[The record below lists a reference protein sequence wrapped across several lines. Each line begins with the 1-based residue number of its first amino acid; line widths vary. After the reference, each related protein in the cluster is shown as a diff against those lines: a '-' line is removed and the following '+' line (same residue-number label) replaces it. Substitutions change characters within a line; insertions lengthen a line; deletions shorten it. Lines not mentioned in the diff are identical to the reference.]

1 MIRRAYII
9 GVVVLGLTVTTVAT
23 TPVYCRVV
31 SSAQN
36 FQRYFRDLNQA
47 GNSLSPIEHFVFSL
61 VLSNTRPVG
70 ADHSRKGS
78 ARRS

>member
-9 GVVVLGLTVTTVAT
+9 GVVALGLTVTAVAT

-31 SSAQN
+31 SSAQS

-47 GNSLSPIEHFVFSL
+47 GNSLSPIERFVFSL
-61 VLSNTRPVG
+61 VLSNTKPVE
-70 ADHSRKGS
+70 ADHPRTAS

>member
-9 GVVVLGLTVTTVAT
+9 VVVALGLTVSAVTTK
-23 TPVYCRVV
+23 PVYCRMV

-47 GNSLSPIEHFVFSL
+47 GNSLSPIERFVFSL
-61 VLSNTRPVG
+61 VLANTKPVER
-70 ADHSRKGS
+70 DHSRTAH

>member
-9 GVVVLGLTVTTVAT
+9 GVVALGLTVTAVT
-23 TPVYCRVV
+23 TRPVYCRVV

-47 GNSLSPIEHFVFSL
+47 GNSLSPIERFVFSL
-61 VLSNTRPVG
+61 VLSNTKPVE
-70 ADHSRKGS
+70 ADHSHTAP
-78 ARRS
+78 ARHS

>member
-1 MIRRAYII
+1 MIRRACII
-9 GVVVLGLTVTTVAT
+9 GVVALGLVTAVTT

-36 FQRYFRDLNQA
+36 FQRYFRDLNQD
-47 GNSLSPIEHFVFSL
+47 GNSLSPIERFVFSL
-61 VLSNTRPVG
+61 VLSNTKPAE
-70 ADHSRKGS
+70 ADHSRKAP

>member
-9 GVVVLGLTVTTVAT
+9 GILALGLAVTALTT
-23 TPVYCRVV
+23 TPVYCHAV
-31 SSAQN
+31 SSAQS

-47 GNSLSPIEHFVFSL
+47 GNSLSPIERFVFSL

-70 ADHSRKGS
+70 ADHSRTAS
-78 ARRS
+78 ARHS

>member
-9 GVVVLGLTVTTVAT
+9 GVVAVGITVTAAVT

-31 SSAQN
+31 SSAHN

-47 GNSLSPIEHFVFSL
+47 GNSLSPIERFVFSL
-61 VLSNTRPVG
+61 VLSNTKPVETE
-70 ADHSRKGS
+70 HSHTAP
-78 ARRS
+78 ARHS

>member
-9 GVVVLGLTVTTVAT
+9 GVVALGLTVTAVTS
-23 TPVYCRVV
+23 TPVYCRVA
-31 SSAQN
+31 SSAQS

-47 GNSLSPIEHFVFSL
+47 GNSLSPIERFVFSL
-61 VLSNTRPVG
+61 VLANTKPVK
-70 ADHSRKGS
+70 ANHSDTPP

>member
-9 GVVVLGLTVTTVAT
+9 GVVALGLTVAAVAT
-23 TPVYCRVV
+23 TPVYCRVA
-31 SSAQN
+31 SSAQS

-47 GNSLSPIEHFVFSL
+47 GNSLSPIERFVFSL
-61 VLSNTRPVG
+61 VLSNTKPVE
-70 ADHSRKGS
+70 ADHSRTAS